1 MLHELSR
8 RELLALKE
16 IRLTGQT
23 NDQIMALKLFND
35 GMIFQVLVPPH
46 RGFDRLSV
54 VHRRS
59 GRCSGSTSNSILR
72 AILGFLLM
80 NPSRSSVNTIW

>member
-1 MLHELSR
+1 VEMLHELSR

-35 GMIFQVLVPPH
+35 GMIFQALDGCMELTGNGRRMLV
-46 RGFDRLSV
+46 RGSPSLWE
-54 VHRRS
+54 
-59 GRCSGSTSNSILR
+59 SGSW
-72 AILGFLLM
+72 LGYPQSQQVTASL
-80 NPSRSSVNTIW
+80 